1 MIKGGIKCKEKSEEG
16 GPPHSPGCFFFA
28 KGIDVAQ
35 TFFGLNFDGSGLI
48 YKNFRLPVLLC
59 TLATLLLLLLLQV
72 LLLLL
77 LHVESGH
84 DCLLEAGCSLPVCAP
99 PDEMKYS
106 VH

>member
-1 MIKGGIKCKEKSEEG
+1 MRREG
-16 GPPHSPGCFFFA
+16 PLILQGFFFA

-59 TLATLLLLLLLQV
+59 TLATLLLLLLLLLLQV

-77 LHVESGH
+77 LHVERGH
-84 DCLLEAGCSLPVCAP
+84 DCLLEAGCSLLVCAP